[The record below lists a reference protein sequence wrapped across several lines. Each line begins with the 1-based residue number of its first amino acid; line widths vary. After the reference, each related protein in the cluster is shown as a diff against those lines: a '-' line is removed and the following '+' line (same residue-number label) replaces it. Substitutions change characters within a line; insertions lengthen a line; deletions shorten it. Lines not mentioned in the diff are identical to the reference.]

1 MQETQLHIKYCET
14 FNIPLSELQ
23 NTQELQGTLSP
34 PLFTFSATQARC
46 TRLTTRP

>member
-23 NTQELQGTLSP
+23 NTEELQGPSP
-34 PLFTFSATQARC
+34 LPSPLTQEDARD
-46 TRLTTRP
+46 